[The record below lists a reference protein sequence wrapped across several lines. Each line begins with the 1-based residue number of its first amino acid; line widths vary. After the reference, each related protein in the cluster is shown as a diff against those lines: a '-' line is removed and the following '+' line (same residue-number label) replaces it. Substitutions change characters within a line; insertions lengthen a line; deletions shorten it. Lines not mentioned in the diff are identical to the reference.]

1 MKQLFMCLIFL
12 IFITYINSSCYVYG
26 DGDNVKKDECLKRK
40 VENESGPA
48 GHTADTCCLFET
60 SGKYNGVKETNSIC
74 GAYEKSKVLDYIKAY
89 KKAQEAYKKASE
101 ALGVTDIKYSLDCSS
116 SYIKFGF
123 IVLFLILF

>member
-12 IFITYINSSCYVYG
+12 IFITYINSSCYAIG
-26 DGDNVKKDECLKRK
+26 DGENVKKDECLKRK
-40 VENESGPA
+40 VGNESGPA

-60 SGKYNGVKETNSIC
+60 SGKLNGVKETSSFC
-74 GAYEKSKVLDYIKAY
+74 GAYEKSKVPDYMKTY
-89 KKAQEAYKKASE
+89 EKAQEAYKKASE